1 MKSFQRSYEKLSSD
15 VAALLTVLL
24 ILFELLAT
32 SVRTLFPQEKILFF
46 VCNLVVFYL
55 CYSLFV
61 CFELLK

>member
-46 VCNLVVFYL
+46 VNSVLT
-55 CYSLFV
+55 
-61 CFELLK
+61 